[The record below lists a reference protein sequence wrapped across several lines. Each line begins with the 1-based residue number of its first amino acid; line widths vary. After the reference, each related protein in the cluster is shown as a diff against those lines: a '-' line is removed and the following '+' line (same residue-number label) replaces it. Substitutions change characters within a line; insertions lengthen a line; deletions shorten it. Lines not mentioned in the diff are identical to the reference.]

1 MNAGA
6 SWTIVCALLWMA
18 GMIYFDWKK
27 GKKK

>member
-1 MNAGA
+1 MNTGA
-6 SWTIVCALLWMA
+6 IWAIVCALLWTG

>member
-1 MNAGA
+1 MNTGVLWA
-6 SWTIVCALLWMA
+6 IVCALLWTA

>member
-1 MNAGA
+1 MNGVTWA
-6 SWTIVCALLWMA
+6 IICAVLWMA